1 MSILDIFKSKH
12 KNSANI
18 AKDRLLQL
26 IVDERMHSK
35 ISKVDLDELQKALI
49 EVVARFLPTHQHQV
63 SVEVVRDDSRATLEV
78 NVVVL
83 PEGGAV
89 AAN

>member
-1 MSILDIFKSKH
+1 MSILDIFKPKH

-35 ISKVDLDELQKALI
+35 ISKVDLDKLQKALI
-49 EVVARFLPTHQHQV
+49 EVVARFLPIDQHQV
-63 SVEVVRDDSRATLEV
+63 SVEVERDDNRSILEL
-78 NVVVL
+78 NVVIL
-83 PEGGAV
+83 PEG
-89 AAN
+89 